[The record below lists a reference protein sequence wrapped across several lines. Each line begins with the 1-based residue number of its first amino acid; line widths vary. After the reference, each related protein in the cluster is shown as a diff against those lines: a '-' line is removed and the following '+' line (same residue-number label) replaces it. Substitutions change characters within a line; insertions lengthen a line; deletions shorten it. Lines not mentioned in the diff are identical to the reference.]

1 MRTYCPGFKCI
12 QFQQGI
18 CNQHTRHRLW
28 SLAGPLETCSTKV
41 VQDSELCEE
50 LVPPWWWNWG
60 WNWQLKWRPGC
71 LVQDRTWPNILL
83 PLHADVAGL
92 FLVAAPQTGKILRI
106 RWDLPKNHVLP
117 RFLGALLYKSCR
129 WNKSTQR
136 WYSTVPLLHLRIG
149 NWSVDLER
157 ARISSHDASSWDR
170 FVQWID
176 QKHTWLNFCNPK
188 RDHFTFVSKIELW
201 LYFTS
206 WVLHSRFWRRPR

>member
-71 LVQDRTWPNILL
+71 LVQVRTWPNILL

-106 RWDLPKNHVLP
+106 RWDLPKNHVL
-117 RFLGALLYKSCR
+117 
-129 WNKSTQR
+129 
-136 WYSTVPLLHLRIG
+136 LHVFWVHYYTSLAGEI
-149 NWSVDLER
+149 NPHNVDTRQYYFCTCELE
-157 ARISSHDASSWDR
+157 IE
-170 FVQWID
+170 
-176 QKHTWLNFCNPK
+176 
-188 RDHFTFVSKIELW
+188 VSI
-201 LYFTS
+201 
-206 WVLHSRFWRRPR
+206 